1 MSFSFTPALRNS
13 PVRRL
18 TSKVANLTN
27 LGEATAS
34 GTSECLK
41 CRQSSTLSRS
51 NKQAVGK
58 HAFHFRV
65 ILEAQHVSG
74 QVPWSFEWDFSA
86 AETAFRKA
94 VELDPS
100 NAWAHTMLSHAVSQ
114 MGRHKEARAVMER
127 AFFLEPLSP
136 LHQAMW
142 SQLSFQARDH
152 EHAAERARRAIV
164 LDPGYMML
172 GQASEQLGEMDIALD
187 ARTTATRLSAGNS
200 KPVGLRGTS
209 LRTSEL
215 RADASRSYAGNNFG
229 DAAGS
234 AKSRFCSPLQEA
246 SLQTQSSTPTSSRA
260 SQRVS
265 SQRRIRLFLDSNV
278 LTGGIVSPWGL
289 DKAVLSLCAA
299 RLCRLVLAEIVRDE
313 VEENLLLHAER
324 LPALDADELIEH
336 YRRLVKLTDPE
347 IVPYPEKTLLQSN
360 RHLIRHSA
368 DVPVL
373 LSAMSSKPD
382 WLLTHNTKHFTQ
394 AVANRTGLRIATPVE
409 FFRTLSSLL
418 R

>member
-1 MSFSFTPALRNS
+1 M
-13 PVRRL
+13 
-18 TSKVANLTN
+18 
-27 LGEATAS
+27 
-34 GTSECLK
+34 
-41 CRQSSTLSRS
+41 
-51 NKQAVGK
+51 
-58 HAFHFRV
+58 
-65 ILEAQHVSG
+65 
-74 QVPWSFEWDFSA
+74 
-86 AETAFRKA
+86 
-94 VELDPS
+94 
-100 NAWAHTMLSHAVSQ
+100 
-114 MGRHKEARAVMER
+114 
-127 AFFLEPLSP
+127 
-136 LHQAMW
+136 
-142 SQLSFQARDH
+142 
-152 EHAAERARRAIV
+152 
-164 LDPGYMML
+164 
-172 GQASEQLGEMDIALD
+172 
-187 ARTTATRLSAGNS
+187 
-200 KPVGLRGTS
+200 
-209 LRTSEL
+209 
-215 RADASRSYAGNNFG
+215 
-229 DAAGS
+229 
-234 AKSRFCSPLQEA
+234 
-246 SLQTQSSTPTSSRA
+246 
-260 SQRVS
+260 S

-347 IVPYPEKTLLQSN
+347 IVPYPEKTLAQSN
-360 RHLIRHSA
+360 RHLIRHPA